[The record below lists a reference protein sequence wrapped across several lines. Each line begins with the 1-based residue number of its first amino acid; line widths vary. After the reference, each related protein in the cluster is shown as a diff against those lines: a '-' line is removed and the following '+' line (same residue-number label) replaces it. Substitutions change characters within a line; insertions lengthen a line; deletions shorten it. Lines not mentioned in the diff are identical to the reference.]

1 MAGIRGINELIM
13 VVDHIEANPETW
25 GQGAWACGTA
35 FCVGGHICLADG
47 ARPEHELVQ
56 PWYQSAGYD
65 SLGAYMDDILGSE
78 WNTYSP
84 EEVLWNA
91 LEIDNIEVSELQWPD
106 GSIRHIESEARRIL
120 GIDQETANLL
130 FNGYNSLERIKAI
143 TEHLKTHDSI
153 SGFYDS
159 ETRTTYA

>member
-35 FCVGGHICLADG
+35 FCVGGHLCLADG

-56 PWYQSAGYD
+56 PHWKEAGAD
-65 SLGAYMDDILGSE
+65 SLGAYMDHVLGSE

-91 LEIDNIEVSELQWPD
+91 LETENIEVSELQWPD

-120 GIDQETANLL
+120 GIDRETANTL
-130 FNGYNSLERIKAI
+130 FHGCNSLERIKAI

-159 ETRTTYA
+159 ETKTTYA